1 MASLFLASHRSCSRR
16 WSRRSRRRRRTARW
30 MGCSDHSDTGTGWP
44 HIPSW
49 YLQNKAKRQ
58 KWVTFALLVCFLPLY
73 CLNWDW
79 LIRIFLGAPLPK
91 PTALIR
97 TSWESQGDC
106 LTTTTESHWVCIK
119 TSTASSWLDGWI
131 SNIKG
136 LNTDIKK
143 THTYCITRKLQ
154 RFAWVSAGST
164 EIFTGQRFVQLC
176 QELEGSCR
184 SACAAECKALRCKP
198 GPRWIVIVIQ
208 LDGGRGSLERTH

>member
-16 WSRRSRRRRRTARW
+16 WSRRSRRRRRTARS

-58 KWVTFALLVCFLPLY
+58 KWVTLHCSFSPPLLFNC
-73 CLNWDW
+73 DW
-79 LIRIFLGAPLPK
+79 LSRILLGAPLPK

-97 TSWESQGDC
+97 TSWESQGDY

-136 LNTDIKK
+136 
-143 THTYCITRKLQ
+143 
-154 RFAWVSAGST
+154 
-164 EIFTGQRFVQLC
+164 
-176 QELEGSCR
+176 
-184 SACAAECKALRCKP
+184 
-198 GPRWIVIVIQ
+198 
-208 LDGGRGSLERTH
+208 